1 MSVFAG
7 SAFRDATIAAAVL
20 AIVFGLA
27 QFFAE
32 AFGVGRASPWHWVV
46 PVVADVALVTLVAWP
61 RHGPPS
67 SAQPDGAEG
76 DPEPT

>member
-1 MSVFAG
+1 MTPSAG
-7 SAFRDATIAAAVL
+7 SSLRDAAIAVAVL

-67 SAQPDGAEG
+67 PVQPDGPEG

>member
-1 MSVFAG
+1 VTAFAG
-7 SAFRDATIAAAVL
+7 SALRDATIAAAVL

-32 AFGVGRASPWHWVV
+32 AFGVARASPWHWVV

-67 SAQPDGAEG
+67 SAPPDAPEG
-76 DPEPT
+76 SAEPT